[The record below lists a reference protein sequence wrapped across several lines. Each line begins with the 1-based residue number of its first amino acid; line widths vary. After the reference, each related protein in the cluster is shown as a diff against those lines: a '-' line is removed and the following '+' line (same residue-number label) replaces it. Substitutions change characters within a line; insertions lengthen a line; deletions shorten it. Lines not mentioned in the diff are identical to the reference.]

1 MKFYR
6 VGYEIKDESNQ
17 ITSKSHYVPSR
28 GKAKKFVEYLEL
40 EGASKFGYLK
50 DSATIHDE
58 RWANK
63 QGALDYLNK
72 LEG

>member
-6 VGYEIKDESNQ
+6 VSYEYIEGTDT
-17 ITSKSHYVPSR
+17 IATKSHYVPSR
-28 GKAKKFVEYLEL
+28 GKAKKFVEYFEL
-40 EGASKFGYLK
+40 EGASKDGYRK
-50 DSATIHDE
+50 GSAEIHDE

-63 QGALDYLNK
+63 QGALDYLNN